1 MNIPASTACY
11 SVAKEKKA
19 GISGKNTTFI
29 SLFMNN
35 LDSLVAY
42 FEAAFRTEI
51 STIGQTVPQKLY
63 EPVAYSLMIGG
74 KRLRPA
80 LMLHAASLFAESVD
94 HVLSAA
100 MAIEIFHNFTLLHDD
115 IMDKADVRRGLPTVH
130 KKYNDNVAILSGDAM
145 CILAFKYF
153 AKGNNESLDKLLPL
167 FTTTALEVCEGQQF
181 DMDFETRD
189 NVTVEEYLEM
199 IRLKTAVLIAG
210 SLKIGAL
217 LANAQ
222 QTDADLLYEYG
233 INVGLAFQ
241 LQDDLLDVYGDPDVF
256 GKKKGGDICA
266 NKKTYLLLKALEA
279 CDQQTLKE
287 LNQWLV
293 KSDFDAAQKIAAVTA
308 IYDKT
313 GTSETTRNL
322 MRSYYDKALIALEKV
337 AISADRKNTLIAF
350 ASEVMERI
358 K

>member
-1 MNIPASTACY
+1 M
-11 SVAKEKKA
+11 V
-19 GISGKNTTFI
+19 
-29 SLFMNN
+29 
-35 LDSLVAY
+35 VY
-42 FEAAFRTEI
+42 FEAAFRKEI
-51 STIGQTVPQKLY
+51 QSIGQTVPQKLY

-80 LMLHAASLFAESVD
+80 LMLHAASMFSKSVD

-115 IMDKADVRRGLPTVH
+115 IMDKADVRRSLPTVH

-153 AKGNNESLDKLLPL
+153 AKGNDARLHELLPL

-181 DMDFETRD
+181 DMDFERRD

-199 IRLKTAVLIAG
+199 IRLKTAVLIAS

-217 LANAQ
+217 LGNAKQ
-222 QTDADLLYEYG
+222 ADADLLYEYG

-241 LQDDLLDVYGDPDVF
+241 LQDDWLDVYGDPDVF
-256 GKKKGGDICA
+256 GKKRGGDICA
-266 NKKTYLLLKALEA
+266 NKKTYLLLKALEVS
-279 CDQQTLKE
+279 DQPTL
-287 LNQWLV
+287 LQLDQWLL
-293 KSDFDAAQKIAAVTA
+293 KSDFDEEQKIGAITA

-313 GTSETTRNL
+313 GVSKATQNL
-322 MRSYYDKALIALEKV
+322 MRSYHDKALVALEKV
-337 AISADRKNTLIAF
+337 AVSSNLKNTLIAF
-350 ASEVMERI
+350 AGEVMERI